1 VREGCGAMKLDI
13 AAIEQQFW
21 PRGSNRDV
29 YMILDGARD
38 RRIYS
43 DLMNSHLIYSCL
55 YSGDLPLELEVAAP
69 HLVQL
74 EFEDKFTRNLI
85 EKSWGKSWGVFLKSD
100 TRMERLR
107 RHLRTFLR
115 VKSWRGQNLVFRYYD
130 PRILR
135 VYLPTCTGDEL
146 QTVFGPIQQFCT
158 ENEDA
163 DALTQFSFLRG
174 KLTRETICVTDEG
187 VSANA
192 S

>member
-1 VREGCGAMKLDI
+1 MKPDI
-13 AAIEQQFW
+13 AAIEQRFW
-21 PRGSNRDV
+21 PAGSNRDV
-29 YMILDGARD
+29 YMILDGGRD

-55 YSGDLPLELEVAAP
+55 YSGDIPFELEVAAP

-74 EFEDKFTRNLI
+74 EFEDKFTRTLI
-85 EKSWGKSWGVFLKSD
+85 EKSFGKSWGVFLKSD

-115 VKSWRGQNLVFRYYD
+115 VKSWRGQSLVFRYYD

-135 VYLPTCTGDEL
+135 IYLPTCTSDEL
-146 QTVFGPIQQFCT
+146 QRVFGPIQQFWT

-163 DALTQFSFLRG
+163 DGLLQFQFSRG
-174 KLTRETICVTDEG
+174 KLTQETIDVTRRPLMREG
-187 VSANA
+187 GQAWIV
-192 S
+192 

>member
-1 VREGCGAMKLDI
+1 VTPDI
-13 AAIEQQFW
+13 ARIEQQLW
-21 PRGSNRDV
+21 PNGAGRSV

-55 YSGDLPLELEVAAP
+55 YSGDLAFELEVAAP

-74 EFEDKFTRNLI
+74 EFEDKFTRGLI
-85 EKSWGKSWGVFLKSD
+85 QRSWGNSWGVFLKSD

-107 RHLRTFLR
+107 RHLRSFLR
-115 VKSWRGQNLVFRYYD
+115 VKNWRGQNLVFRYYD

-135 VYLPTCTGDEL
+135 VYLPTCTTDEL
-146 QTVFGPIQQFCT
+146 QTVFGPIQQFWT
-158 ENEDA
+158 ENDDA
-163 DALTQFSFLRG
+163 DTLLEFSFHRG
-174 KLTRETICVTDEG
+174 KLTQDNIT
-187 VSANA
+187 AKA